1 MKKIHKE
8 VIFLILCI
16 ISVLG
21 TILSFIFL
29 LQYIPEYFIYIN
41 NNWNN
46 GYTDMIQKGL
56 SDCKFTLY
64 SGMSINTYKD
74 YQKNFFNKVI
84 INDNVKNQD
93 NIKKYNFK
101 YIYNEFVSHCILNR
115 TNYFDTKLYKYKEG
129 NDFENCKFIDSLNN
143 TSCENYTDKHR
154 MTIVN
159 STKYTEIIFGQ
170 AQPCFDPRYY
180 NLYNISFNKT
190 SYYYDKNKCPGGRVS
205 KHYVLLQNDVIL
217 GGIIESNKDLK
228 ELGEKLNDEIKNQT
242 LYIYGRNYI
251 GIKDECR
258 SKPFKNLNNI
268 IEQKNNYI
276 KSSINWTGY
285 ITIVEIIFF
294 LLFINRFSVKFHNYS
309 NNINIDN
316 DHQTKE
322 ILPPYTKPMILIL
335 SFIMLGFHV
344 LVFTYFLNI
353 RDYIDLFKDISCFEE
368 EAGELIKPSV
378 NFLIGAKY
386 MQMIVLVVN
395 AILAFKFG
403 LKKVI
408 KYAN

>member
-1 MKKIHKE
+1 MKKIYIE
-8 VIFLILCI
+8 VIFFILCI

-46 GYTDMIQKGL
+46 GYTDMIQKGM
-56 SDCKFTLY
+56 SDCKFPLY
-64 SGMSINTYKD
+64 SGISFNLYKD
-74 YQKNFFNKVI
+74 YQKNFFNKLV
-84 INDNVKNQD
+84 INDNMKNED
-93 NIKKYNFK
+93 NIKKYYFK
-101 YIYNEFVSHCILNR
+101 YIISPVVSHCILNR
-115 TNYFDTKLYKYKEG
+115 TNYFDTKLSKYKEG

-143 TSCENYTDKHR
+143 TSCGNYTDKKR

-159 STKYTEIIFGQ
+159 STKYTEVIFGQ

-180 NLYNISFNKT
+180 NLYNITFDKT
-190 SYYYDKNKCPGGRVS
+190 SYYYDKKECPGGRVS
-205 KHYVLLQNDVIL
+205 KHYVLLKDVTL
-217 GGIIESNKDLK
+217 RGIIVSNT
-228 ELGEKLNDEIKNQT
+228 ELGELGDKISDEIKNQT

-258 SKPFKNLNNI
+258 SKPFKNLNSV

-276 KSSINWTGY
+276 KSSINWIGY
-285 ITIVEIIFF
+285 IVIVEIIFF
-294 LLFINRFSVKFHNYS
+294 LLFINRFSVKYHNYI
-309 NNINIDN
+309 NNINKEK
-316 DHQTKE
+316 DHQNKE

-378 NFLIGAKY
+378 NFLISAKY
-386 MQMIVLVVN
+386 IQMIVLAIN
-395 AILAFKFG
+395 IILAFKFG
-403 LKKVI
+403 LIKII

>member
-1 MKKIHKE
+1 MMKLKI
-8 VIFLILCI
+8 
-16 ISVLG
+16 
-21 TILSFIFL
+21 
-29 LQYIPEYFIYIN
+29 
-41 NNWNN
+41 
-46 GYTDMIQKGL
+46 
-56 SDCKFTLY
+56 
-64 SGMSINTYKD
+64 
-74 YQKNFFNKVI
+74 
-84 INDNVKNQD
+84 
-93 NIKKYNFK
+93 
-101 YIYNEFVSHCILNR
+101 
-115 TNYFDTKLYKYKEG
+115 KLY
-129 NDFENCKFIDSLNN
+129 
-143 TSCENYTDKHR
+143 
-154 MTIVN
+154 
-159 STKYTEIIFGQ
+159 
-170 AQPCFDPRYY
+170 
-180 NLYNISFNKT
+180 
-190 SYYYDKNKCPGGRVS
+190 
-205 KHYVLLQNDVIL
+205 
-217 GGIIESNKDLK
+217 
-228 ELGEKLNDEIKNQT
+228 
-242 LYIYGRNYI
+242 RNYI